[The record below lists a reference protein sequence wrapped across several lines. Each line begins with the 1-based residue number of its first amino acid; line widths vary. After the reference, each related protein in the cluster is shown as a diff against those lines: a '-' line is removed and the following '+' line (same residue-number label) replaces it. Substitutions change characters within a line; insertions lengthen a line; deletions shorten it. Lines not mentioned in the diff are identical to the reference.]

1 MIPIHGASN
10 FAIYSNP
17 TQPQA
22 AYSGEMA
29 TGSVMSRRG
38 ESFSRDMPLIPA
50 TGGDSGGE
58 SGGFPFVHA
67 SSTSAEESR

>member
-1 MIPIHGASN
+1 
-10 FAIYSNP
+10 
-17 TQPQA
+17 
-22 AYSGEMA
+22 
-29 TGSVMSRRG
+29 MSRRG

-67 SSTSAEESR
+67 SSTSAEESRQPERKRIQEVLSRGTIVLNN